1 MSASVLDA
9 SAAKSGFVLV
19 DPAVS
24 AAASASVAVVAAAAS
39 VLAASAVAPAS
50 VLAASAVAAAS
61 SLAAVAAGLVEAA
74 LPAVVEPGL
83 ASSASLAVSA
93 PPTRRLR
100 IYSPMPWISSPVP
113 I

>member
-9 SAAKSGFVLV
+9 SAAKSGFVVV

-24 AAASASVAVVAAAAS
+24 AAASESVVVAAAAAS
-39 VLAASAVAPAS
+39 VLADSAVALAS

-61 SLAAVAAGLVEAA
+61 SLAAVAAGLVVAA
-74 LPAVVEPGL
+74 LPAVEPGL

-100 IYSPMPWISSPVP
+100 IYSPMPRISSPVP